1 MRSLPQVF
9 CSLNLGMIYS
19 LEYSYSPD
27 SGTKI
32 KVYFVNR
39 EGRYSKPSLLPMN
52 KAFIQIGGAHF
63 SMYPV
68 DYGIESDSG
77 RRIIWVEFE
86 DEFLFLDHYYVALP
100 GRGCGTNVFTLGE
113 PVDNRS
119 IEQKMADSL
128 DPVATKIEQ
137 LTQFPDYA
145 YTFDQFLELLRTKF
159 SVQVSAN
166 FDSTYKR
173 DFEGPFISILG
184 DWCDLY
190 NLSFFFENG
199 IIKIFDPT
207 TLTITLPTQ
216 TSEMLSFS
224 EGESIRDTYGKT
236 VSSWFQQDGDQYS
249 LSQAS
254 GGTNNPNPRDPASNG
269 PLYVRADTL
278 YPAGYEFNLY
288 QPTLDANQ
296 VAAAQYGPQFWFL
309 YNYYYGSVADNC
321 GWSPIQPSATLDISQ
336 SVAALTPGVPPASMA
351 KIAVVNTDVQE
362 AKYQA
367 FYEYGKNIAGRYYLS
382 NRKDSLAI
390 ERNFTWFDESEG
402 QIFNFSNVDD
412 KAMNLEFLTP
422 VGAGNNSIDGTVINE
437 YYPGVNYVGNRMVYK
452 DTAPMPSGAFILEG
466 GLQALV
472 ASTYQNIYSVK
483 AGESVDFNTELA
495 AVYSGYNTY
504 VAYIPWVTVPQE
516 LVTKFQQIPAE
527 AKQFLSPR
535 FPAVPIKGVSSQDYS
550 AIKSSQ
556 IEPEEVKIVKS
567 SAGPGVV
574 SNTSV
579 IKTEREGSYTVYY
592 DKYSQCAS
600 ASTPDSYYAFRFAPQ
615 QVSTDNQFGVTFRKL
630 AGNTYA
636 LNRNY
641 AVIDSLVNNP
651 LLSTLAQPR
660 TFTTKHVSY
669 TKNFFDTIPTNFL
682 SNGLVG
688 MSMSISDNGTSASY
702 TYSNEVLRLPDRS
715 SEFANLQQAMKNSW
729 IRTYRPNKTILS

>member
-1 MRSLPQVF
+1 
-9 CSLNLGMIYS
+9 
-19 LEYSYSPD
+19 
-27 SGTKI
+27 
-32 KVYFVNR
+32 VYFVNR
-39 EGRYSKPSLLPMN
+39 EGRYTKPTLLPLT
-52 KAFIQIGGAHF
+52 KAQIQIGQNYF
-63 SMYPV
+63 NMYPV
-68 DYGIESDSG
+68 DYEIESDSG

-86 DEFLFLDHYYVALP
+86 DEFLFLEHYYVALP
-100 GRGCGTNVFTLGE
+100 GRGCGTNIYTLGT
-113 PVDNRS
+113 PVDTRS

-145 YTFDQFLELLRTKF
+145 YTFNDFLDLLRVKF
-159 SVQVSAN
+159 NVQVSAS

-173 DFEGPFISILG
+173 DFEGSFISVLS

-190 NLSFFFENG
+190 NISFFFENG
-199 IIKIFDPT
+199 IIKVFDPT

-224 EGESIRDTYGKT
+224 EGESARDTYGKT
-236 VSSWFQQDGDQYS
+236 VSNWFQQDGDQYS
-249 LSQAS
+249 LSQAGS
-254 GGTNNPNPRDPASNG
+254 DSSG

-288 QPTLDANQ
+288 QPTMDANQ

-336 SVAALTPGVPPASMA
+336 SVAALTPGVPSAQMA
-351 KIAVVNTDVQE
+351 RIAVVNTDAQE

-382 NRKDSLAI
+382 NRKDTLAT

-402 QIFNFSNVDD
+402 QIFDFSDVDD

-452 DTAPMPSGAFILEG
+452 DTAPMPSGAFVLEG

-472 ASTYQNIYSVK
+472 ASTYQTIYSVK
-483 AGESVDFNTELA
+483 AGGSVDFNTELA
-495 AVYSGYNTY
+495 ARYSGYNTY

-516 LVTKFQQIPAE
+516 LVTKFQEIPTE

-556 IEPEEVKIVKS
+556 TESEEVEIVNNS
-567 SAGPGVV
+567 VGPGVI

-579 IKTEREGSYTVYY
+579 IKTERQGSYTVYY
-592 DKYSQCAS
+592 DKYSKCAS

-615 QVSTDNQFGVTFRKL
+615 QVSTDNQFGITFEKQ
-630 AGNTYA
+630 ASNTYA

-641 AVIDSLVNNP
+641 GVIDALVNNP
-651 LLSTLAQPR
+651 LLPTLAQPR
-660 TFTTKHVSY
+660 TFTTKRVSY
-669 TKNFFDTIPTNFL
+669 TKNYFDTIPTDFL
-682 SNGLVG
+682 SKGLVG